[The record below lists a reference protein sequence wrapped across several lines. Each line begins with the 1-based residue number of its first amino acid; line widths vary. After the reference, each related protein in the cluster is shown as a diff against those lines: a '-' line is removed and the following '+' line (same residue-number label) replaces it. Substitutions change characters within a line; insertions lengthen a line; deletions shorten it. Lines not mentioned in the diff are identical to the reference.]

1 MSVKVIRF
9 APGLRPVIKHQEH
22 DQKTHGNW
30 ATFTSDELIAD
41 WEKPQGRVP
50 SSPANPEGTN
60 TQALRS
66 WVDGPFRN
74 FSGNY
79 PIQDV
84 IRHIQHG
91 VLGLPLTPYY
101 EVYSDRQRYID
112 ERTIN
117 AQTRNLIE
125 SLDNAPATQPT
136 LWRGQAMGNQRQGI
150 LEHGGMGYDSLL
162 NLKEGDEF
170 VAPMFSTSR
179 EKDIASMYATLGI
192 EKNSQ
197 VPAVIFRIEAGAKG
211 LKTSTVPMDK
221 EVLTGGKFKVTG
233 RAEATIKTAVDWAG
247 RTPIMKD
254 HPVRIISL
262 TQIDTFGKEDYVKEN
277 FIPDSQFRVG
287 RNR

>member
-1 MSVKVIRF
+1 MKVIKF
-9 APGLRPVIKHQEH
+9 APGLIPVLKHEQH

-30 ATFTSDELIAD
+30 ATFTPDELIAE

-50 SSPANPEGTN
+50 SSPPNPEGTN
-60 TQALRS
+60 AQALRS

-91 VLGLPLTPYY
+91 ILGLPLTPYY
-101 EVYSDRQRYID
+101 EVYSDRQRYVD

-125 SLDNAPATQPT
+125 SLDSAPATQPV
-136 LWRGQAMGNQRQGI
+136 LWRGQAEGNQRTGI
-150 LEHGGMGYDSLL
+150 LEHGGMGYDALL
-162 NLKEGDEF
+162 NLKVGDEF

-179 EKDIASMYATLGI
+179 EKATAQMYTELGI
-192 EKNSQ
+192 GKNSNT
-197 VPAVIFRIEAGAKG
+197 PAVIFRIDAGAKG
-211 LKTSTVPMDK
+211 LRTTVIPMDK

-233 RAEATIKTAVDWAG
+233 TAESTIKTAIDWNG
-247 RTPIMKD
+247 REPVMKD
-254 HPVRIISL
+254 HPLKIIAL

-277 FIPDSQFRVG
+277 FIPDSAFRVG
-287 RNR
+287 RNK

>member
-1 MSVKVIRF
+1 VKVIKF
-9 APGLRPVIKHQEH
+9 APGLIPVLKHGSH

-30 ATFTSDELIAD
+30 ATFTSDELIAE
-41 WEKPQGRVP
+41 WQKPQGRIP
-50 SSPANPEGTN
+50 TSPPNPEGTN

-91 VLGLPLTPYY
+91 ILGLPLTPYY

-125 SLDNAPATQPT
+125 SLDNAPASQPT

-150 LEHGGMGYDSLL
+150 FEHGGMGYDALL
-162 NLKEGDEF
+162 RLKEGDEF
-170 VAPMFSTSR
+170 VAPMFSASR
-179 EKDIASMYATLGI
+179 DKGIANMYAEMDIG
-192 EKNSQ
+192 KNSQ
-197 VPAVIFRIEAGAKG
+197 APAVIFRIEAGAKG
-211 LKTSTVPMDK
+211 LRTTTVPMDK
-221 EVLTGGKFKVTG
+221 EVLTGGKFIVTG
-233 RAEATIKTAVDWAG
+233 KAETTMKTTVDWDG

-254 HPVRIISL
+254 HPVHIISL
-262 TQIDTFGKEDYVKEN
+262 SQVDTFGKEDYVKES
-277 FIPDSQFRVG
+277 FTPDSQFRVG